1 MSNYKVHLPGGEFY
15 VNDTWVAK
23 YTPPEEYTSPDEW
36 QYYMRRGNRHYFRNI
51 WTGAKINILA
61 PELKNMNMKYGEKY
75 EFKFET

>member
-1 MSNYKVHLPGGEFY
+1 MSDYKLYLPGEVLY
-15 VNDTWVAK
+15 ANTWTA
-23 YTPPEEYTSPDEW
+23 EYTSPEEW

-61 PELKNMNMKYGEKY
+61 PELKNMNLKYGEKY